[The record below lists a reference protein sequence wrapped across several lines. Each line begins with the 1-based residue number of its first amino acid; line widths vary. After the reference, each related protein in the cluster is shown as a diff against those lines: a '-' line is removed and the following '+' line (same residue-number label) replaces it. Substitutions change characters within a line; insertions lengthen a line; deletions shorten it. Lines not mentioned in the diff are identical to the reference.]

1 MPRTLILALI
11 IFGLSGT
18 ATAALTAAWATTPDA
33 PTVTILGAGN
43 RLSVLVTA
51 GNARLLIATGN
62 DATAFGNALSRA
74 QHPTSKRVDILLV
87 AGQGNDLIAP
97 ASIRANERIRFAA
110 AISPLSGAPA
120 AFATAGEGLPPLVT
134 PRRFLLNDEVSV
146 VVEQGRSE
154 AAPEAAS
161 DAAWRV
167 LIQRGLTT
175 VVILSDGTAASQF
188 PTASPVAA
196 LVVAGEQPIAAWSA
210 VPSPVLILG
219 GTDIIE
225 GRDLRAD
232 ANHLQPDERW
242 AVRVHSG
249 EALPLRFVE
258 AGLAVPREPA
268 QSIGGTPRAGRAGRL
283 TSRLDEPFIRRAASH
298 A

>member
-1 MPRTLILALI
+1 MLRTWVLVLI
-11 IFGLSGT
+11 IFGVSAT

-62 DATAFGNALSRA
+62 DATAFGNALARA

-97 ASIRANERIRFAA
+97 ASIRDSERNRFAA

-120 AFATAGEGLPPLVT
+120 AFATAGEGLPPLET

-146 VVEQGRSE
+146 VVERSQSE
-154 AAPEAAS
+154 VAP
-161 DAAWRV
+161 DPAWRV
-167 LIQRGLTT
+167 LVQRGLTT

-188 PTASPVAA
+188 PTAGAVAA
-196 LVVAGEQPIAAWSA
+196 LVVAGKQPLAAWSA

-219 GTDIIE
+219 WPDIIE
-225 GRDLRAD
+225 GRDLRAN

-242 AVRVHSG
+242 AVRVHPG

-268 QSIGGTPRAGRAGRL
+268 QSIGGTPRAGRA
-283 TSRLDEPFIRRAASH
+283 E
-298 A
+298 